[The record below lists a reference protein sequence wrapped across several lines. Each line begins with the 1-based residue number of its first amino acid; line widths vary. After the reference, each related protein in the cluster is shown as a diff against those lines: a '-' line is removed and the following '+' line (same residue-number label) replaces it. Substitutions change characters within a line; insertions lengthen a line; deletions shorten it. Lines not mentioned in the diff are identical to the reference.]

1 MFGFVIKLDSL
12 LQIDR
17 RCWMP
22 VKRKIRCLTL
32 ELGWKKLSGKREF
45 KRNYK
50 FDKERKKEGKGEWS

>member
-1 MFGFVIKLDSL
+1 
-12 LQIDR
+12 
-17 RCWMP
+17 MP